1 MCMRN
6 SPTDDEILR
15 DFLQEN
21 QFEARSLFSKN
32 EDLFFE
38 WKDSFYQTIGRLE
51 LERRLWRFLKDSKA
65 VGQINQTFQISSRKV
80 EQLYEGLKLC
90 HNKIVDSTNTPFIG
104 FLGDRVLDL
113 NTFEFE
119 DSDPSVFCFFG
130 LQIPSSYVEQASTC
144 DTFHTYL
151 ESTLVKEISF
161 EPDHDLISFVQEMFG
176 YCLLNSI
183 EAHVTFFL
191 YGSGRN
197 GKSVLLHILEK
208 IIGPRFVSHMTIH
221 SLSKNQFSLA
231 NLIGKKLN
239 IAAEEESKNI
249 KSDLFKS
256 LVAGDPVTV
265 EKKYQHPFEFTPSTK
280 FVFATNRIPVF
291 DSVDPAIKDRI
302 YIIPFH
308 RYFSLEHRDTRL
320 QEKLEAEL
328 GGILYWALEGAK
340 RLIKNRYQFS
350 IPMCVKKMAEEFQQ
364 EQSSALTFVN
374 ENFEINGD
382 HTNFVVKAQLYE
394 EYSHWCDDT
403 GRHRKTDSHFFK
415 DLLAVFGTKINTDAR
430 KNNEDTQM
438 RVVTGIRRLE
448 DASTYVNEII
458 PRHFY

>member
-1 MCMRN
+1 MSIN
-6 SPTDDEILR
+6 S
-15 DFLQEN
+15 
-21 QFEARSLFSKN
+21 
-32 EDLFFE
+32 FFE
-38 WKDSFYQTIGRLE
+38 WKDGFYKIIETSE
-51 LERRLWRFLKDSKA
+51 LKRRLWCFLEGSKA
-65 VGQINQTFQISSRKV
+65 VGGINQSFQISARKV

-90 HNKIVDSTNTPFIG
+90 HKKIVDSTNTPFIG

-113 NTFEFE
+113 NTFEFR
-119 DSDPSVFCFFG
+119 DSDPSVLCFFG
-130 LQIPSSYVEQASTC
+130 LQIPSSYVEQAISC
-144 DTFHTYL
+144 GTFHTYL
-151 ESTLVKEISF
+151 ESTLVNEVSI
-161 EPDHDLISFVQEMFG
+161 EPDHELISFVQEIFG

-208 IIGPRFVSHMTIH
+208 IIGSRFVSHMTIH
-221 SLSKNQFSLA
+221 SLSKNQFALA

-291 DSVDPAIKDRI
+291 DSVDPAIRDRI

-308 RYFSLEHRDTRL
+308 RYLSLEERDTRL
-320 QEKLEAEL
+320 QQKLEAEL
-328 GGILYWALEGAK
+328 GGILRWALEGAK
-340 RLIKNRYQFS
+340 RLIENHYQFS

-374 ENFEINGD
+374 ENYEINGD
-382 HTNFVVKAQLYE
+382 HENFVVKAQLYE
-394 EYSHWCDDT
+394 EYCHWCEDT
-403 GRHRKTDSHFFK
+403 GRHRKTDSNFFK

-430 KNNEDTQM
+430 KNNKDTQI
-438 RVVTGIRRLE
+438 RVVTGIRRLD
-448 DASTYVNEII
+448 DASTYVNEKI
-458 PRHFY
+458 PRSFY